1 MSDTLLTLRDVHIN
15 FPARKNW
22 LGKTTEHVHAING
35 IDLQIRRGE
44 TLGIV
49 GESGCG
55 KSTLAQLLMGML
67 QPSHGQYIRSGS
79 QRIMQMVFQDP
90 LSSLNPR
97 LPVWRVITEPL
108 WIAKR
113 SSEQQR
119 RALAEELAVQ
129 VGIRP
134 EYLDRLPH
142 AFSGGQRQRIA
153 IARAL
158 SSQPDVIVLDEP
170 TSALDISV
178 QAQIL
183 NLLVTL
189 QENHGL
195 TYVLISHNVSVIRH
209 MSDRV
214 AVMYLGQ
221 IVELGDAQQ
230 VLTAPAH
237 PYTRWHNMDD
247 ILQNVPNHNIKVIV
261 VTDGERILGLGD
273 QGIGGMGIPIG
284 KLSLYTACGGI
295 SPAYTLPVV
304 LDVGTNNQ
312 QLLNDPLYMGWR
324 NPRITDDEY
333 YEFVDEFIQAVKQ
346 RWPDVLL
353 QFEDFAQ
360 KNAMPLLNRY
370 RNEICSFNDDIQ
382 GTAAVTVGTLIA
394 ASRAAGGQLS
404 EKKIV
409 FLGAGSAGCGIAEMI
424 IAQTQREGL
433 SEEAAR
439 QKVFMV
445 DRFGLLTD
453 KMPNLLPF
461 QTKLVQKR
469 ENLSDWDTDSDVLSL
484 LDVVRNVKPDILIG
498 VSGQTGLFTEE
509 IIREMHKHCPR
520 PIVMPLSNPTSRVE
534 ATPQDIIAW
543 TEGNALVAT
552 GSPFNPVVWKDK
564 IYPIAQCNNAFIF
577 PGIGL
582 GVIASGA
589 SRITDEMLM
598 SASETLAQYSPLV
611 LNGEGLVLPELK
623 DIQKVSRAIA
633 FAVGKMAQQQGVAV
647 KTSAEALQQAI
658 DDNFWQAEYRDYR
671 RTSI

>member
-97 LPVWRVITEPL
+97 LPVWRIITEPL

-113 SSEQQR
+113 SSEQ
-119 RALAEELAVQ
+119 
-129 VGIRP
+129 
-134 EYLDRLPH
+134 
-142 AFSGGQRQRIA
+142 QRQRIA

-237 PYTRWHNMDD
+237 PYTRLLLDSLPAIDKPLEEEWA
-247 ILQNVPNHNIKVIV
+247 LRK
-261 VTDGERILGLGD
+261 TDLPGNR
-273 QGIGGMGIPIG
+273 
-284 KLSLYTACGGI
+284 
-295 SPAYTLPVV
+295 TLPQ
-304 LDVGTNNQ
+304 GCFFYERC
-312 QLLNDPLYMGWR
+312 PLA
-324 NPRITDDEY
+324 TH
-333 YEFVDEFIQAVKQ
+333 
-346 RWPDVLL
+346 
-353 QFEDFAQ
+353 
-360 KNAMPLLNRY
+360 
-370 RNEICSFNDDIQ
+370 
-382 GTAAVTVGTLIA
+382 
-394 ASRAAGGQLS
+394 
-404 EKKIV
+404 
-409 FLGAGSAGCGIAEMI
+409 GCEV
-424 IAQTQREGL
+424 
-433 SEEAAR
+433 R
-439 QKVFMV
+439 QS
-445 DRFGLLTD
+445 LT
-453 KMPNLLPF
+453 
-461 QTKLVQKR
+461 
-469 ENLSDWDTDSDVLSL
+469 
-484 LDVVRNVKPDILIG
+484 
-498 VSGQTGLFTEE
+498 
-509 IIREMHKHCPR
+509 IREDGREIRCWR
-520 PIVMPLSNPTSRVE
+520 
-534 ATPQDIIAW
+534 
-543 TEGNALVAT
+543 AL
-552 GSPFNPVVWKDK
+552 
-564 IYPIAQCNNAFIF
+564 
-577 PGIGL
+577 
-582 GVIASGA
+582 
-589 SRITDEMLM
+589 
-598 SASETLAQYSPLV
+598 
-611 LNGEGLVLPELK
+611 
-623 DIQKVSRAIA
+623 
-633 FAVGKMAQQQGVAV
+633 
-647 KTSAEALQQAI
+647 
-658 DDNFWQAEYRDYR
+658 
-671 RTSI
+671 

>member
-67 QPSHGQYIRSGS
+67 QPSHGQYICSGS

-97 LPVWRVITEPL
+97 LPVWRIITEPL

-134 EYLDRLPH
+134 EYL
-142 AFSGGQRQRIA
+142 A

-189 QENHGL
+189 QENREL

-221 IVELGDAQQ
+221 IVELGDVQQ

-237 PYTRWHNMDD
+237 PYTRLLLDSLPAIDKPLEEEWA
-247 ILQNVPNHNIKVIV
+247 LRK
-261 VTDGERILGLGD
+261 TDLPGNR
-273 QGIGGMGIPIG
+273 
-284 KLSLYTACGGI
+284 
-295 SPAYTLPVV
+295 TLPQ
-304 LDVGTNNQ
+304 GCFFRERC
-312 QLLNDPLYMGWR
+312 PLA
-324 NPRITDDEY
+324 TH
-333 YEFVDEFIQAVKQ
+333 
-346 RWPDVLL
+346 
-353 QFEDFAQ
+353 
-360 KNAMPLLNRY
+360 
-370 RNEICSFNDDIQ
+370 
-382 GTAAVTVGTLIA
+382 
-394 ASRAAGGQLS
+394 
-404 EKKIV
+404 
-409 FLGAGSAGCGIAEMI
+409 GCEV
-424 IAQTQREGL
+424 
-433 SEEAAR
+433 R
-439 QKVFMV
+439 QS
-445 DRFGLLTD
+445 LT
-453 KMPNLLPF
+453 
-461 QTKLVQKR
+461 
-469 ENLSDWDTDSDVLSL
+469 
-484 LDVVRNVKPDILIG
+484 
-498 VSGQTGLFTEE
+498 
-509 IIREMHKHCPR
+509 IREDGREIRCWR
-520 PIVMPLSNPTSRVE
+520 
-534 ATPQDIIAW
+534 
-543 TEGNALVAT
+543 AL
-552 GSPFNPVVWKDK
+552 
-564 IYPIAQCNNAFIF
+564 
-577 PGIGL
+577 
-582 GVIASGA
+582 
-589 SRITDEMLM
+589 
-598 SASETLAQYSPLV
+598 
-611 LNGEGLVLPELK
+611 
-623 DIQKVSRAIA
+623 
-633 FAVGKMAQQQGVAV
+633 
-647 KTSAEALQQAI
+647 
-658 DDNFWQAEYRDYR
+658 
-671 RTSI
+671 

>member
-22 LGKTTEHVHAING
+22 LCKTTEHVHTING

-97 LPVWRVITEPL
+97 LPVWRIITEPL

-189 QENHGL
+189 QVNRGL

-237 PYTRWHNMDD
+237 PYTRLLLDSLPAIDKPLEEEWA
-247 ILQNVPNHNIKVIV
+247 LRK
-261 VTDGERILGLGD
+261 TDLPGNR
-273 QGIGGMGIPIG
+273 
-284 KLSLYTACGGI
+284 
-295 SPAYTLPVV
+295 TLPQ
-304 LDVGTNNQ
+304 GCFFYERC
-312 QLLNDPLYMGWR
+312 PLA
-324 NPRITDDEY
+324 TH
-333 YEFVDEFIQAVKQ
+333 
-346 RWPDVLL
+346 
-353 QFEDFAQ
+353 
-360 KNAMPLLNRY
+360 
-370 RNEICSFNDDIQ
+370 
-382 GTAAVTVGTLIA
+382 
-394 ASRAAGGQLS
+394 
-404 EKKIV
+404 
-409 FLGAGSAGCGIAEMI
+409 GCEV
-424 IAQTQREGL
+424 
-433 SEEAAR
+433 R
-439 QKVFMV
+439 QS
-445 DRFGLLTD
+445 LT
-453 KMPNLLPF
+453 
-461 QTKLVQKR
+461 
-469 ENLSDWDTDSDVLSL
+469 
-484 LDVVRNVKPDILIG
+484 
-498 VSGQTGLFTEE
+498 
-509 IIREMHKHCPR
+509 IREDGREIRCWR
-520 PIVMPLSNPTSRVE
+520 
-534 ATPQDIIAW
+534 
-543 TEGNALVAT
+543 AL
-552 GSPFNPVVWKDK
+552 
-564 IYPIAQCNNAFIF
+564 
-577 PGIGL
+577 
-582 GVIASGA
+582 
-589 SRITDEMLM
+589 
-598 SASETLAQYSPLV
+598 
-611 LNGEGLVLPELK
+611 
-623 DIQKVSRAIA
+623 
-633 FAVGKMAQQQGVAV
+633 
-647 KTSAEALQQAI
+647 
-658 DDNFWQAEYRDYR
+658 
-671 RTSI
+671 